1 MVCSEEEN
9 LWHSAAE
16 SKRMDRLVRPRE
28 FFSALREQHTHTCRE
43 SECNQVMATVSPGGL
58 CEQTLQDMLFLHRE
72 VLDVLQQHHA
82 CCS

>member
-1 MVCSEEEN
+1 MALGGRVEADGQARAAAGILQRSEG
-9 LWHSAAE
+9 AT
-16 SKRMDRLVRPRE
+16 
-28 FFSALREQHTHTCRE
+28 HTHTCRE